1 LPTKDDDLNEAIR
14 ALGQLFLAKLPAKF
28 LEIETAIQRF
38 QIAPADREN
47 FSLLHRSLHTMAGS
61 AGTFGFP
68 EMGEQARILEMQLKN
83 YVAGEVWSQSA
94 LDAFCDQVRNYLA
107 VAEQQRAVAT
117 SLSITGASALA
128 IEKNLSGIA
137 MASPAKKLIYL
148 VDAAEEVK
156 LEITQQ
162 LEQFTFFVEHFSCLR
177 DLEAALQKQIPAV
190 LIIDT
195 DFDSVHLAGSQ
206 EVMRL
211 SAAGYAMPP
220 TIFISDINSFDSRLH
235 AVRAGGQAFL
245 LKPVDILVL
254 TERIEEILASNY
266 PRLYRI
272 MIIDDDIELA
282 QYYSEILK
290 RVGMITEVLN
300 DPELVLEQMANF
312 RPELILMDVYMP
324 NCDGVE
330 LSKVIRQDPSYLDI
344 PIIFLSSENDLQK
357 QIAAVKVGADDFLN
371 KPIEP
376 ELLISSLSSRAE
388 RYRALRSLVMRDG
401 LTGLY
406 NHTAIKEDLIAKMS
420 SASRD
425 VTSVSVAML
434 DLDNFKKVND
444 TYGHQIGDQVLRTL
458 SHLLRQRLRKSDVV
472 GRYGG
477 EEFVVIFP
485 NTTAEVAR
493 LVLEKI
499 RIAFNKILHVAEQA
513 EFSVGFSAG
522 VADSRQTMNPDDL
535 LVIADAALYRAKHA
549 GKNQVVLGLQ

>member
-1 LPTKDDDLNEAIR
+1 MNDRDGELSEAIR
-14 ALGQLFLAKLPAKF
+14 ALGQLFISRLPVKLA
-28 LEIETAIQRF
+28 EIEAASQRLLN
-38 QIAPADREN
+38 APDDRDAQT
-47 FSLLHRSLHTMAGS
+47 LLHRVLHTMAGS

-68 EMGEQARILEMQLKN
+68 QIGDRARDLELK
-83 YVAGEVWSQSA
+83 
-94 LDAFCDQVRNYLA
+94 LKTLM
-107 VAEQQRAVAT
+107 
-117 SLSITGASALA
+117 TGAASDVVVSAEFFHELQDYLYFA
-128 IEKNLSGIA
+128 ASHGNSGNLSATLSVQPSAGQAI
-137 MASPAKKLIYL
+137 PTDQRLVYL
-148 VDAAEEVK
+148 VDALDEFSN
-156 LEITQQ
+156 EIIQQ
-162 LEQFTFFVEHFSCLR
+162 LEQFGFRVRHLTLLQ
-177 DLEAALQKQIPAV
+177 DLESALQEQIPAI
-190 LIIDT
+190 LIVDT
-195 DFDSVHLAGSQ
+195 DFYPLQLAGSE
-206 EVMRL
+206 EVSRL
-211 SAAGYAMPP
+211 IRAGYAVPP
-220 TIFISDINSFDSRLH
+220 TIFISDTNSFKSRLH
-235 AVRAGGQAFL
+235 AVRAEGQAFL
-245 LKPVDILVL
+245 LKPVDVLVL
-254 TERIEEILASNY
+254 TERIEEILARES
-266 PRLYRI
+266 PRLYRV

-282 QYYSEILK
+282 QYYSEILMK
-290 RVGMITEVLN
+290 VGMATEVLN
-300 DPELVLEQMANF
+300 SPELVLEQMANF

-371 KPIEP
+371 KPIAP

-420 SASRD
+420 SASRN
-425 VTSVSVAML
+425 VSRVSVAML

-493 LVLEKI
+493 SVMEKI
-499 RIAFNKILHVAEQA
+499 RVAFNKIMHVAEQG

-522 VADSRQTMNPDDL
+522 VADSNQSMNADDL
-535 LVIADAALYRAKHA
+535 LVIADAALYRAKHS
-549 GKNQVVLGLQ
+549 GKNQIVLGSQ